1 MKNKKRT
8 FLEFA
13 AVLLACVLIEVI
25 IFNFPAVRNTLSG
38 REKVSYGMERLSF
51 QNWHEQDGRLVSE
64 SDPMILKDNLGVKA
78 TSFTVKLNAEPM
90 PDSLLIFYTTGVNEN
105 FSADKMLVIEPATG
119 DDTVQLDE
127 RISAIRV
134 DPGETEGIVLK
145 DVSFVF
151 NEVGWDIS
159 AARIIAMLIIY
170 WGTKFLMSLQKNP
183 DYGEM

>member
-1 MKNKKRT
+1 MILRKKR
-8 FLEFA
+8 FA
-13 AVLLACVLIEVI
+13 KTLMVLIASILIEVLV
-25 IFNFPAVRNTLSG
+25 FNFPAVRNALSG
-38 REKVSYGMERLSF
+38 EQESVYGFESLSF
-51 QNWHEQDGRLVSE
+51 QNWREENGALVSE
-64 SDPMILKDNLGVKA
+64 ADPIIFKDNIGITA
-78 TSFTVKLNAEPM
+78 SSFTVKLDTDPM
-90 PDSLLIFYTTGVNEN
+90 PDMLLVFYTTGVNEN

-151 NEVGWDIS
+151 NEVGWDVS

-170 WGTKFLMSLQKNP
+170 WGTKFLISLQKNP

>member
-13 AVLLACVLIEVI
+13 AVLLVCVLVEVLV
-25 IFNFPAVRNTLSG
+25 FNFPAVRNALSG
-38 REKVSYGMERLSF
+38 EQESVYGFECLSF
-51 QNWHEQDGRLVSE
+51 QNWHEENGALVSE
-64 SDPMILKDNLGVKA
+64 ADPIIFKDNVGIA
-78 TSFTVKLNAEPM
+78 ASSFTVKLDADPM
-90 PDSLLIFYTTGVNEN
+90 PDMLLVFYTTGVNEN